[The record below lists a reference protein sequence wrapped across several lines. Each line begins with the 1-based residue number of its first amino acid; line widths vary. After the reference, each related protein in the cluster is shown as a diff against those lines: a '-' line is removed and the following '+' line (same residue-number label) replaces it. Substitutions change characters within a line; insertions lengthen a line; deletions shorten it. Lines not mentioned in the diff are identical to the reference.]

1 MDILAFHFS
10 RKRFNSILN
19 HYGLGG
25 SSAEMEGGV
34 ESNIKSNLRVFKD
47 KKLDRLW
54 EKAKAASGTSG
65 KGMSDEEL
73 AVLKREFQ
81 HYQGKKQAQKG
92 QGSIRQK
99 IIGRASTH

>member
-1 MDILAFHFS
+1 
-10 RKRFNSILN
+10 
-19 HYGLGG
+19 
-25 SSAEMEGGV
+25 MEGGV
-34 ESNIKSNLRVFKD
+34 EAIKSNLRVFKD

-81 HYQGKKQAQKG
+81 HYQGKKQACWAG
-92 QGSIRQK
+92 EYFADNYWGSK
-99 IIGRASTH
+99 Y

>member
-1 MDILAFHFS
+1 MPIYEMNFS

-25 SSAEMEGGV
+25 SSADVRSAEDGE
-34 ESNIKSNLRVFKD
+34 IKSNLRVFKD

-81 HYQGKKQAQKG
+81 HYQGKKQVCWV
-92 QGSIRQK
+92 K
-99 IIGRASTH
+99 ISK

>member
-1 MDILAFHFS
+1 
-10 RKRFNSILN
+10 
-19 HYGLGG
+19 
-25 SSAEMEGGV
+25 MEGVG
-34 ESNIKSNLRVFKD
+34 EAIKSNLRVFKD

-81 HYQGKKQAQKG
+81 HYQGKNQVCYNLKTFLKSDTGVATLSKWYFLSTDP
-92 QGSIRQK
+92 SI
-99 IIGRASTH
+99 SYPSSS

>member
-1 MDILAFHFS
+1 
-10 RKRFNSILN
+10 
-19 HYGLGG
+19 
-25 SSAEMEGGV
+25 MEGSV

-81 HYQGKKQAQKG
+81 HYQGKKQAWSYVGEPKSPG
-92 QGSIRQK
+92 G
-99 IIGRASTH
+99 GLLTFL